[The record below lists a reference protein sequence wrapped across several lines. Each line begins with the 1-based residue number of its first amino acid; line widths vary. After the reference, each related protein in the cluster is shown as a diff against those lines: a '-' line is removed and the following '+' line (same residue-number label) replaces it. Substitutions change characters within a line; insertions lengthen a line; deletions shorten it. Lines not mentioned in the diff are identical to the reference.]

1 MSIKNLIFDQ
11 VLRYVMILTTM
22 SSYRLL

>member
-11 VLRYVMILTTM
+11 VLRYVMIITTM
-22 SSYRLL
+22 SSY